1 MISQATHTVTE
12 IAEELRP
19 ILLRAGRELRR
30 ETETLG
36 VTTRQVTLLWRVRSS
51 PGLSLRELAAGEG
64 ISAPALSDH
73 VDRLEALGFV
83 SRVRSSTDRRRVGLE
98 LTATGEALLR
108 RVRSRRTTW
117 LTTRLGALD
126 ADELATLGA
135 ALPALK
141 RLLEE
146 VDA

>member
-1 MISQATHTVTE
+1 MISKATHMPTE

-19 ILLRAGRELRR
+19 IFVRAGRELRR

-51 PGLSLRELAAGEG
+51 PGLSLRELAAAEG

-73 VDRLEALGFV
+73 VDRLEALDFV
-83 SRVRSSTDRRRVGLE
+83 ARVRSSADRRRVGLVV
-98 LTATGEALLR
+98 TAAGEALLR

-117 LTTRLGALD
+117 LTTRLAALD
-126 ADELATLGA
+126 PDEIDAIVE
-135 ALPALK
+135 ALPALR
-141 RLLEE
+141 RLVDE